1 MTVIHSKNLP
11 PSSKLRGRRAVPRAL
26 SGRRQQGV
34 VLILALLFAL
44 AILILGGSAVR
55 TVVLAEKK
63 GGNLRNQSMSFE
75 AAEAAMLAAET
86 HLKNTSPLVHKTI
99 AGDYGPGDAPPL
111 GAGVDGGLTKS
122 WSGFA
127 WTTAGNATEVA
138 VTVNG
143 VNKKAYYVIETLAAP
158 APGAVNEA
166 FRVTAY
172 AKGGSAEAASLLQS
186 TYTR

>member
-1 MTVIHSKNLP
+1 MTVIHAQV
-11 PSSKLRGRRAVPRAL
+11 RGRRRAPRAL

-55 TVVLAEKK
+55 TVVMAEKK
-63 GGNLRNQSMSFE
+63 GGNMRNQSMSFE
-75 AAEAAMLAAET
+75 AAEAALLAAES
-86 HLKNTSPLVHKTI
+86 HLKSTPTLGNNEENL
-99 AGDYGPGDAPPL
+99 GDYGTADPAPL
-111 GAGVDGGLTKS
+111 GAGVDGGLTAS

-127 WTTAGNATEVA
+127 WTTKASSVA

-143 VNKKAYYVIETLAAP
+143 VNKNAYYVIETLGAP
-158 APGAVNEA
+158 VGTEA

-172 AKGGSAEAASLLQS
+172 AQGGSGEAASLLQS

>member
-1 MTVIHSKNLP
+1 
-11 PSSKLRGRRAVPRAL
+11 L

-55 TVVLAEKK
+55 TVVMAEKK

-75 AAEAAMLAAET
+75 AAEAALLAAES
-86 HLKNTSPLVHKTI
+86 HLKDTSPLVHEAATP
-99 AGDYGPGDAPPL
+99 GDYPAGVTPL
-111 GAGVDGGLTKS
+111 GANVDGGLAAS
-122 WSGFA
+122 WSGFGWA
-127 WTTAGNATEVA
+127 ANATTVA

-143 VNKKAYYVIETLAAP
+143 VNKNAYYVIETLGAP
-158 APGAVNEA
+158 AGTEA

-172 AKGGSAEAASLLQS
+172 AQGGSSEAASLLQS

>member
-1 MTVIHSKNLP
+1 M
-11 PSSKLRGRRAVPRAL
+11 APRAL
-26 SGRRQQGV
+26 SRRRQQGV

-55 TVVLAEKK
+55 TVVMAEKQ

-75 AAEAAMLAAET
+75 AAEAAMLAAES
-86 HLKNTSPLVHKTI
+86 HLSNTSPLDH
-99 AGDYGPGDAPPL
+99 AAAPGDYGPGEFPL
-111 GAGVDGGLTKS
+111 GAKVDGGLTAS
-122 WSGFA
+122 WSGFDWA
-127 WTTAGNATEVA
+127 ANATAVV

-143 VNKKAYYVIETLAAP
+143 VNKPASAYYVIETLVAP
-158 APGAVNEA
+158 APNIEA

-172 AKGGSAEAASLLQS
+172 AQGGSSEAASLLQS

>member
-1 MTVIHSKNLP
+1 MTVIHSK
-11 PSSKLRGRRAVPRAL
+11 LRGRRVAPRAL
-26 SGRRQQGV
+26 SRRRQQGV

-55 TVVLAEKK
+55 TVVMAEKK

-75 AAEAAMLAAET
+75 AAEAALLAAES
-86 HLKNTSPLVHKTI
+86 HLKMTAFLNHAATP
-99 AGDYGPGDAPPL
+99 GDYGIGASPL
-111 GAGVDGGLTKS
+111 AAGVDGGLAAS
-122 WSGFA
+122 WSGFDWA
-127 WTTAGNATEVA
+127 ATAPANATAVT

-143 VNKKAYYVIETLAAP
+143 VDKKAYYVIETLVP
-158 APGAVNEA
+158 PVGGGVTEA

-172 AKGGSAEAASLLQS
+172 AQGGSGDATSLLQS